1 MARTLKL
8 AGLALL
14 AWMLTAAAPAK
25 PVLPVFPEGR
35 ARQNLTFPG
44 DHAAHPIYRPIRPRE
59 VAYPTGADVVR
70 FTSAEWEAKPEKIKA
85 MFGFVSAEEVR
96 KSIIGKQAQVVQE
109 RQERALL
116 AQSRVDAAKQ
126 ALEDGVLKL
135 RQALQQAEADR
146 DLQAAILARAQ
157 ADHAQVEAQ
166 AQREVQALL
175 GGSNGAPVVQ
185 SQLLAQPQDVNRKC
199 GRR

>member
-1 MARTLKL
+1 MLAIQLDASAVVVRSALTSVAHVTDAAIERALK
-8 AGLALL
+8 
-14 AWMLTAAAPAK
+14 
-25 PVLPVFPEGR
+25 E
-35 ARQNLTFPG
+35 N
-44 DHAAHPIYRPIRPRE
+44 RPIRPTE
-59 VAYPTGADVVR
+59 VTYLTAGDVVR
-70 FTSAEWEAKPEKIKA
+70 FTSAEWEAKPEKVKA

-96 KSIIGKQAQVVQE
+96 KSIVGKQAQVVQE
-109 RQERALL
+109 RQERALQ

-175 GGSNGAPVVQ
+175 GGSNGAQAPQ
-185 SQLLAQPQDVNRKC
+185 APTQPQDVNRKGG
-199 GRR
+199 GR